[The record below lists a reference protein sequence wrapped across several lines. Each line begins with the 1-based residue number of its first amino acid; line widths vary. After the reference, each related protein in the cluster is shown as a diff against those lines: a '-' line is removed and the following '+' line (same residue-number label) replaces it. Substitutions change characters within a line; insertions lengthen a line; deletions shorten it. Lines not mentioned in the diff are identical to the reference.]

1 MAYIYAMRPAN
12 RLRDL
17 RKRAG
22 LTQAQLANLTGVS
35 QPAISQIENDETPMT
50 VDHMRTFARIF
61 GCTPADLL
69 GDQDN
74 PDRLTDDERALL
86 EQYRSAADDQQ
97 EIIRRVAEPLR
108 PYRAQDAA

>member
-1 MAYIYAMRPAN
+1 MAYLYAMRPVS

-17 RKRAG
+17 RKAAG
-22 LTQAQLANLTGVS
+22 FTQAQLANLTGVS

-50 VDHMRTFARIF
+50 IDHMRTFARIF
-61 GCTPADLL
+61 ACATADLL

-74 PDRLTDDERALL
+74 PDRLTDDERSLL

-97 EIIRRVAEPLR
+97 EIIRRVAEPLH
-108 PYRAQDAA
+108 PYRAQGAA